1 MQAKRNS
8 HLTQST
14 GFLCFQAPAVFQ
26 PRCCKNTGRKGNVF
40 TGWLEILKPTIN
52 SLLST
57 RNQNPLLAFGL
68 SDPQLNRVP
77 FQNWGRL
84 SLLMAFSMNLSQ
96 PASIFFEDYDLTS
109 TLRNL

>member
-1 MQAKRNS
+1 M
-8 HLTQST
+8 LL
-14 GFLCFQAPAVFQ
+14 GPAAFQ
-26 PRCCKNTGRKGNVF
+26 PWCHKNTGRKGNVF

-57 RNQNPLLAFGL
+57 RNQNPLLAFSL
-68 SDPQLNRVP
+68 SDLQLNRAP

-96 PASIFFEDYDLTS
+96 PVSIFFEDYDLTS
-109 TLRNL
+109 VLRNL